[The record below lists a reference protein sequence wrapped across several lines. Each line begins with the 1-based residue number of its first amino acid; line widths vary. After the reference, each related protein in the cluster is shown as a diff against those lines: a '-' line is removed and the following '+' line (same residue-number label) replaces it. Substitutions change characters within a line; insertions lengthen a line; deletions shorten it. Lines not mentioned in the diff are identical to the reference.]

1 MTTLPLGN
9 VYLIGAG
16 PGDPDLM
23 TMRGW
28 RLLLQADV
36 VIHDRLI
43 PTELLDHCQPHTE
56 IINVGKL
63 PCYHK
68 IPQPQIN
75 QLLVH
80 HAIAGREVVR
90 LKGGDPFV
98 FGRGLEELQACRA
111 AGVPCFVVPG
121 ISSSIAAAASVGVPV
136 TSRGVARSFAVITGH
151 TDPNQGDHA
160 YPFDSLAKIDTLVLL
175 MGRKSLA
182 EITAGLMNA
191 GRDPD
196 TPVVSIENATT
207 QQQRAATGT
216 LATIADV
223 LDRQRLSS
231 PIVTVIGDVA
241 ALAEIEP
248 TELPAHA
255 RFKPQQLVDL
265 IAVQSP

>member
-1 MTTLPLGN
+1 MTTSNMGN

-28 RLLLQADV
+28 RLLLNADV

-43 PTELLDHCQPHTE
+43 PVELLDHCPPHAE

-75 QLLVH
+75 QLLVD
-80 HAIAGREVVR
+80 HALAGREVVR

-111 AGVPCFVVPG
+111 ASVPCHVVPG

-160 YPFDSLAKIDTLVLL
+160 YPFESLAKIDTLVLL
-175 MGRKSLA
+175 MGRKSLP
-182 EITAGLMNA
+182 EITAGLIVA
-191 GRDPD
+191 GRAVD

-207 QQQRAATGT
+207 SRQRAATGT
-216 LATIADV
+216 LATISDV
-223 LDRQRLSS
+223 LDRERLSS

-241 ALAEIEP
+241 ALAEVEP
-248 TELPAHA
+248 MELPVHA
-255 RFKPQQLVDL
+255 RFTPQQLVAL
-265 IAVQSP
+265 LPGQSS